1 MTDAL
6 AGASDREGTLLH
18 LLSTMLP
25 EGRKVILRGI
35 QSRPEL
41 NGREAAV
48 SATLSEGR
56 VRVQLEHGENI
67 RLRPNCLLPAD
78 AASPASEWDA
88 RPIIPRWTLETD
100 GMRKIGYCLTAPAG
114 VSHSVAFRRLNAGVH
129 YVACDVTIGETDL
142 GDTIPNN
149 SNTHNDCFVALLA
162 GVASSDMVPP
172 VR

>member
-1 MTDAL
+1 MRPPPWKRCAPAHAFLASLAEPEQDRMTDAL

-78 AASPASEWDA
+78 AASPASEWTLDPLF
-88 RPIIPRWTLETD
+88 RGGRWRQ
-100 GMRKIGYCLTAPAG
+100 MACAKSATASRSRQA
-114 VSHSVAFRRLNAGVH
+114 
-129 YVACDVTIGETDL
+129 
-142 GDTIPNN
+142 
-149 SNTHNDCFVALLA
+149 
-162 GVASSDMVPP
+162 
-172 VR
+172 